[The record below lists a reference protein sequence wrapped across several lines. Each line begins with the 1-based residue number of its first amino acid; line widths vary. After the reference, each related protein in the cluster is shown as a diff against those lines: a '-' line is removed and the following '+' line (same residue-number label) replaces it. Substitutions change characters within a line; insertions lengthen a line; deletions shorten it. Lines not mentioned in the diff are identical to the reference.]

1 MLFRSEE
8 GASGPEY
15 DAAKQ
20 KVADAEATLAE
31 HERYDQITCQAAEP
45 DADDPFAAH
54 ALLPHIQLSGVGF
67 PGVLDKLIISL
78 SGRENKSTSEKWLWN
93 HKKNPQCF
101 LQNGERR
108 CFSDA
113 RSKNFTRRK
122 PGEVIKMQQN
132 SFWKAFTVV
141 FCFRTRSL

>member
-1 MLFRSEE
+1 MRMI
-8 GASGPEY
+8 
-15 DAAKQ
+15 
-20 KVADAEATLAE
+20 
-31 HERYDQITCQAAEP
+31 H
-45 DADDPFAAH
+45 
-54 ALLPHIQLSGVGF
+54 LLRMRFSPIYSCPGVGF

-141 FCFRTRSL
+141 FCFRTRNL

>member
-1 MLFRSEE
+1 MNN
-8 GASGPEY
+8 
-15 DAAKQ
+15 
-20 KVADAEATLAE
+20 
-31 HERYDQITCQAAEP
+31 
-45 DADDPFAAH
+45 
-54 ALLPHIQLSGVGF
+54 
-67 PGVLDKLIISL
+67 KLIISL